1 MDPEQSQRI
10 HARELV
16 ARLRN
21 ACIQANDHIAE
32 LQEQARVQ
40 DDALLDLGHQIVS
53 QRRSLHSARI
63 VATVAV
69 IVAVVLAGCVLHLRH
84 GATMRAVQTGGKCE

>member
-1 MDPEQSQRI
+1 MEPEQSQRV

-16 ARLRN
+16 ARLRS
-21 ACIQANDHIAE
+21 ACAQYADEIADLE
-32 LQEQARVQ
+32 VQ
-40 DDALLDLGHQIVS
+40 LAVSRQIAFDS
-53 QRRSLHSARI
+53 QRRMFSARI

-69 IVAVVLAGCVLHLRH
+69 IVAVVLGGCVLHLRH